1 MTTSIGVEHVAPHVR
16 EWTCRRIVRCPPY
29 ADENTEQQNARTP
42 TECTNNVLAF
52 KDSDIYLQ
60 NIKLQKYFVHT
71 YEPKTKV
78 SILLNKSSTNFMLN
92 SLGLFSL
99 PYTLSF
105 KFTHRLRLQ

>member
-1 MTTSIGVEHVAPHVR
+1 MTTSISVEHVAR
-16 EWTCRRIVRCPPY
+16 TS
-29 ADENTEQQNARTP
+29 ENGLAEESSDVHRMLMEIRNSRTP

-71 YEPKTKV
+71 YEPKIKV
-78 SILLNKSSTNFMLN
+78 SILLKKSSTNFMLN

-99 PYTLSF
+99 PYTISF